1 VTLKRRRQTFRSSS
15 VGLQPTD
22 KLRGESRDPARRG
35 SRVFKQWQ
43 CLADPGSVV
52 PRRKRPRLFAGVS
65 RECQRAIGCCAHNQ
79 SHCRRGAH
87 PAQGGGLAAAG
98 FRCLR
103 VTLFS
108 RAQPARG
115 VRDELVR
122 RGHRGRADRSAL
134 GRNPPADCRCAAAL
148 SEIAVWARW
157 RRRASSASPARRSSV
172 SPPGFDGGR
181 ISPTSSPVIAA
192 ASPRAAGIS
201 GPSGP
206 VSPPSGG
213 PCRSSRRR
221 QRAAGSP
228 PRSAGC

>member
-52 PRRKRPRLFAGVS
+52 PRRNRPRLFAGVS
-65 RECQRAIGCCAHNQ
+65 RECQRAIGCCAYNQ

-103 VTLFS
+103 ATLFS

-115 VRDELVR
+115 VRDEMVR
-122 RGHRGRADRSAL
+122 RGHRGRADRSAF

-148 SEIAVWARW
+148 SEIAVGVGGVSGVVPRP
-157 RRRASSASPARRSSV
+157 PARHADPLCHPRVLTAMVGRERS
-172 SPPGFDGGR
+172 PG
-181 ISPTSSPVIAA
+181 
-192 ASPRAAGIS
+192 AG
-201 GPSGP
+201 
-206 VSPPSGG
+206 
-213 PCRSSRRR
+213 SRRQAR
-221 QRAAGSP
+221 P
-228 PRSAGC
+228 

>member
-1 VTLKRRRQTFRSSS
+1 MTLKRRRQTFRSSS

-22 KLRGESRDPARRG
+22 KLRRESRDPARRG

-52 PRRKRPRLFAGVS
+52 PRRNRPRLFAGVS

-103 VTLFS
+103 GTLFS

-134 GRNPPADCRCAAAL
+134 GRRLIVNVLPRYLKSLLGSVAFPASCLERQPGTQILC
-148 SEIAVWARW
+148 VT
-157 RRRASSASPARRSSV
+157 
-172 SPPGFDGGR
+172 PGF
-181 ISPTSSPVIAA
+181 
-192 ASPRAAGIS
+192 
-201 GPSGP
+201 
-206 VSPPSGG
+206 
-213 PCRSSRRR
+213 
-221 QRAAGSP
+221 
-228 PRSAGC
+228 